1 MNDSQVARV
10 ASDQLAR
17 SLTMLEDAVVA
28 FTPEEW
34 RTGALPYLRPAG
46 LALHTV
52 ETIEFYTSDKAAP
65 EFSWGHRFGV
75 DWEDSESGRLPDQA
89 EILAYLI
96 EVEATLRAW
105 FRETDIL
112 APETLYTW
120 AGKNKLALVM
130 YLQRHTQHHVAELAI
145 ELTRRGLPPPEWR

>member
-1 MNDSQVARV
+1 MNDSQVAR
-10 ASDQLAR
+10 AANDHLAR

-34 RTGALPYLRPAG
+34 RTGELPYLRPAG

-52 ETIEFYTSDKAAP
+52 ETIEFYASDKAAT

-75 DWEDSESGRLPDQA
+75 DWEEGESDRLPDQA
-89 EILAYLI
+89 GILAYLI

-105 FRETDIL
+105 FRETNL
-112 APETLYTW
+112 PAPEPLYPW
-120 AGKNKLALVM
+120 AGANKLALAM

-145 ELTRRGLPPPEWR
+145 ELTRRGLTPPKWR